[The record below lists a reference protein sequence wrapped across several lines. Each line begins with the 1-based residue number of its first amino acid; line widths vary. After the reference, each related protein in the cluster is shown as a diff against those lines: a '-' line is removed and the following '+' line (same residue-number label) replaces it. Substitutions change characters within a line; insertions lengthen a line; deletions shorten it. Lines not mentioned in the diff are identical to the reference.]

1 MKTFKGVQSMG
12 KGSQEAGTP
21 LLIGPLDGEAYAT
34 PRIGQLNVERDYLES
49 LRSLSHG
56 RRTGMLEAK
65 HPRLS
70 ISRQC
75 ELVSIARSSYY
86 YTGKGENA
94 LNLLL
99 MREIDEEFL
108 RHPFYGS
115 RQMAKF
121 LRR

>member
-1 MKTFKGVQSMG
+1 
-12 KGSQEAGTP
+12 
-21 LLIGPLDGEAYAT
+21 
-34 PRIGQLNVERDYLES
+34 
-49 LRSLSHG
+49 
-56 RRTGMLEAK
+56 MLEAK